1 MSNNEVQGILVGHG
15 KLAEGMLNAIEEIT
29 GSREGLYPVDNQGL
43 TPEALEKRLS
53 ELTGEGPSV
62 VFVDLPSG
70 SCAFAAR
77 RLQHRRSRMALV
89 CGVNLPL
96 LLDFMFHRTLPLEE
110 VIERLRSHVGIS
122 IEQPTDGDSAVPG
135 R

>member
-1 MSNNEVQGILVGHG
+1 MNKDVQGILVGHG
-15 KLAEGMLNAIEEIT
+15 RLAEGMLNAVEEIT
-29 GSREGLYPVDNQGL
+29 GSREGLYPIDNSGL
-43 TPEALEKRLS
+43 TPEALEERLS
-53 ELTGEGPSV
+53 EVAGGGPSV

-77 RLQHRRSRMALV
+77 RLQHRRTDMAVV

-96 LLDFMFHRTLPLEE
+96 LLDFMFHRSLTLDEI
-110 VIERLRSHVGIS
+110 VERLRTHIGVS
-122 IEQPTDGDSAVPG
+122 IEHSNGDSAVPG

>member
-1 MSNNEVQGILVGHG
+1 MSEVQGILVGHG
-15 KLAEGMLNAIEEIT
+15 KLAEGMIDAIEEIAGT
-29 GSREGLYPVDNQGL
+29 REGLVPIDNLGL
-43 TPEALEKRLS
+43 TPEALEQRLA
-53 ELTGEGPSV
+53 ELAGDDPSV

-77 RLQHRRSRMALV
+77 RLKVRNSRMAVV

-96 LLDFMFHRTLPLEE
+96 LLDFMFHRNLPLNEI
-110 VIERLRSHVGIS
+110 VERLRSHVGVS
-122 IEQPTDGDSAVPG
+122 IEQPTDGDTTVPH